1 MERAARSNSE
11 HLPSSAMASWD
22 ERRMSPGALDGL
34 THLAQRGFTGNELDS
49 PVPDARHPA
58 AHLGELPRLDFRV
71 CGRVDAFH
79 EMLRQKQSS
88 VIRKSKRIFKNPFN
102 SCCHGGSGFTLAT

>member
-1 MERAARSNSE
+1 
-11 HLPSSAMASWD
+11 
-22 ERRMSPGALDGL
+22 MSPGALDGL

-49 PVPDARHPA
+49 PVADFGHPA

-102 SCCHGGSGFTLAT
+102 SCCPDGIILALAAVSSSGFALAI